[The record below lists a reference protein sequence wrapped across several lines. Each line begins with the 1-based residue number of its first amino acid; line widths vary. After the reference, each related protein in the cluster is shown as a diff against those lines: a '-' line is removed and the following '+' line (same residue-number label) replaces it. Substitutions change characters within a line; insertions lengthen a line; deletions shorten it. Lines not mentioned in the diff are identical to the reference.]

1 MKLSHLKKIRVII
14 SLIFFISMASLFL
27 DYGNLLSPKF
37 TNYFTYLQFIP
48 SLIKFI
54 GTAGIAG
61 AGFIFILLLALSFG
75 RIYCSSICPLGT
87 LQDIFSFLHKK
98 IKKKKYFKLR
108 KANSSLRHTFLFLA
122 VILFLSGSIF
132 AINLL
137 DPYSNFGRITTQI
150 FKPFLLLANN
160 LASFTLSK
168 LNIYSIY
175 PVEIKGINIIA
186 ISLSLLF
193 LAIVFWMSF
202 FHGRLFC
209 NTVCPVGTFL
219 GLISRFSLFKIKIDE
234 ENCISCNLCE
244 RVCKSECIDKKE
256 KELDFSRCVSCY
268 NCFAVC
274 PTDGIN
280 FSFNLKKLEFTNNG
294 KVDLKKREF
303 VATIIGFLL
312 APVTSLLSQTKIVA
326 KNPSKVPIF
335 KKNPV
340 TPPGS
345 ISIEHFTSKCTACNL
360 CISACPVQVLQ
371 PSFLDYGILG
381 IMQPKM
387 DYRTSFCNFE
397 CIICSQVC
405 PSGAILPIEPG
416 KKKITQLGKVTFV
429 KDNCIVFT
437 EKTDCGACAE
447 HCPTKAVSM
456 IPYQEGS
463 TKIANLRMPQVQN
476 EYCIG
481 CGACEFACPVKP
493 YKAIYVEGNPIHRIA
508 KKKEEKKIEEKINY
522 KEEFPF

>member
-1 MKLSHLKKIRVII
+1 MNLAYLKKIRVIV
-14 SLIFFISMASLFL
+14 SLVFFISIAALFL
-27 DYGNLLSPKF
+27 DYGNLISPRF
-37 TNYFTYLQFIP
+37 TNYITYLQFIP
-48 SLIKFI
+48 SILKFI
-54 GTAGIAG
+54 GTAGIAA
-61 AGFIFILLLALSFG
+61 AGFIFILILAFSFG
-75 RIYCSSICPLGT
+75 RVYCSSICPLGT
-87 LQDIFSFLHKK
+87 LQDIFSFIHKK
-98 IKKKKYFKLR
+98 TFKKKYFRLR
-108 KANSSLRHTFLFLA
+108 KASSRLRHIFLIFA
-122 VILFLSGSIF
+122 VIFFFSGSLF
-132 AINLL
+132 ALNML
-137 DPYSNFGRITTQI
+137 DPYSNFGRIITQL
-150 FKPFLLLANN
+150 FKPLLLLANN
-160 LASFTLSK
+160 LTAFALSK
-168 LNIYSIY
+168 LNVYSIY
-175 PVEIKGINIIA
+175 PVEIKGINILA
-186 ISLSLLF
+186 ISLPLTF

-209 NTVCPVGTFL
+209 NTVCPVGTLL
-219 GLISRFSLFKIKIDE
+219 GWFSRFSLFRIKIDK

-244 RVCKSECIDKKE
+244 RVCKSECIDKKA

-268 NCFAVC
+268 NCLTVC
-274 PTDGIN
+274 PTKGIN
-280 FSFNLKKLEFTNNG
+280 YSFVLDNKKLISEEN
-294 KVDLKKREF
+294 VDLKKREF
-303 VATIIGFLL
+303 VFSLAASIL
-312 APVTSLLSQTKIVA
+312 APITSILAQTKIVA
-326 KNPSKVPIF
+326 KNPSRVPIF

-345 ISIEHFTSKCTACNL
+345 LSIEHFTSKCTACNL
-360 CISACPVQVLQ
+360 CVSACPVQVLQ

-387 DYRTSFCNFE
+387 DYQTSFCNFE
-397 CIICSQVC
+397 CVICSQVC

-456 IPYQEGS
+456 VPYKEGS
-463 TKIANLRMPQVQN
+463 VQIANLRMPQVQN

-481 CGACEFACPVKP
+481 CGACEFACPVRP
-493 YKAIYVEGNPIHRIA
+493 YKAIYVEGNPIHQIA